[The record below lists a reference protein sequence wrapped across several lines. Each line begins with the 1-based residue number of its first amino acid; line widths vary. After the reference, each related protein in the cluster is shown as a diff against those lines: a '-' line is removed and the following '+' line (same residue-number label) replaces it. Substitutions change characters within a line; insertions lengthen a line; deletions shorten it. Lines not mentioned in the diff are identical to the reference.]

1 MAALDRHK
9 HDDED
14 RHRGTDYD
22 DSGRIGPDDSGASP
36 PYDSGDLDKV
46 PRPTTDD
53 PPYRSW
59 WVI

>member
-1 MAALDRHK
+1 MAALDRQK
-9 HDDED
+9 QDDED

-22 DSGRIGPDDSGASP
+22 DSGRRPDDAGATR
-36 PYDSGDLDKV
+36 PYDTGDLDKV
-46 PRPTTDD
+46 PRPSDDD